1 MRVYDERYSIIMCM
15 AGRYILVLITVRVAI
30 EMGAGGGGGMGGHIL
45 VVGKNLIT
53 FSVVGCFR

>member
-1 MRVYDERYSIIMCM
+1 MCM

-30 EMGAGGGGGMGGHIL
+30 EMGAGGGGGGVGGHIF